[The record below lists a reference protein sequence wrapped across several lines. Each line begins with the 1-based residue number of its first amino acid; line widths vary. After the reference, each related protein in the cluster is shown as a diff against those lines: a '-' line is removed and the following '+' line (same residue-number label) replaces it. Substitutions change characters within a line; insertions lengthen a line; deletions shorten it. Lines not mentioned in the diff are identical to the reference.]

1 MKRLRQLTI
10 TQGNSNMSELE
21 KFKIWVQEYKP
32 LLGEDDVPALFRI
45 LARERRISEFIDSDS
60 IMKEMKKYQ
69 FFEHKDIKKFPKSHT
84 WLVIIRR
91 KNDFRI
97 ISSVYCS
104 LITRKPSGNK
114 KIEFKSESH
123 FNYEIILESSSSWS
137 A

>member
-1 MKRLRQLTI
+1 
-10 TQGNSNMSELE
+10 MSELE

-32 LLGEDDVPALFRI
+32 LLGEDDVPVLFRI
-45 LARERRISEFIDSDS
+45 LARERRISKFIDSDS

-69 FFEHKDIKKFPKSHT
+69 FFEYKDIKKFPKNHT
-84 WLVIIRR
+84 WRVLIRR

-104 LITRKPSGNK
+104 LITRKPSENQ

-123 FNYEIILESSSSWS
+123 FNYEIILESPEIV
-137 A
+137 